1 MEYNPRIH
9 SVSLLQETR
18 EKALRIPLSD
28 KRFVIFSDLHMG
40 NGGSRDDFAEN
51 GIWFQ
56 KILTDYYLPRNYDL
70 ILNGDIEELHKFRW
84 EQIWKQ
90 WKDLYSVFEQ
100 FQNSGRLHK
109 TVGNHDLILSNP
121 NFDYPFP
128 IYESLELHKDQDS
141 ILVYHGHQ
149 FSELLQRFE
158 TLCKLTLQFI
168 AYPLGIM
175 NFSKSPDSRKKI
187 KTEVKAYEASR
198 ELGLISIIGHTHR
211 PLFESHSKR
220 DSLKY
225 RIEDL
230 VRRYREAGSP
240 EQLRI
245 RKEIFQYQE
254 ELREMKHKS
263 EFHISELYSSDE
275 LLPCLFNSGCAIGK
289 RGITAIEIHEEEIQL
304 VYWYDRQRLSPSTA
318 PIGYHYDEIPGTSL
332 RKVILNREK
341 RDYIMDKIR
350 IMYPRHFPG
359 FSGGSLGE
367 PDCLAR

>member
-1 MEYNPRIH
+1 MKYNPWVH
-9 SVSLLQETR
+9 SVSILQETR
-18 EKALRIPLSD
+18 KKAVRIPLEN
-28 KRFVIFSDLHMG
+28 KKFVIFSDLHMG
-40 NGGSRDDFAEN
+40 NGGSRDDFARN
-51 GIWFQ
+51 GTWFR
-56 KILTDYYLPRNYDL
+56 KVLADYYLPQDYDL
-70 ILNGDIEELHKFRW
+70 VLNGDIEELQKFQW

-90 WKDLYSVFEQ
+90 WTPLYSVFEK
-100 FQNSGRLHK
+100 FLSSGKFHK
-109 TVGNHDLILSNP
+109 TVGNHDLILSNR

-128 IYESLELHKDQDS
+128 IHESLELYKGQDS

-158 TLCKLTLQFI
+158 TLCRLALQYI
-168 AYPLGIM
+168 AFPLGIM
-175 NFSKSPDSRKKI
+175 NYSKSPDSRKRI

-225 RIEDL
+225 RIENL
-230 VRRYREAGSP
+230 VRRYRDAGKM

-245 RKEIFQYQE
+245 KSEIHQYQE

-289 RGITAIEIHEEEIQL
+289 RGITSIEIHEDEIQL
-304 VYWYDRQRLSPSTA
+304 IYWYDHTKVPPSQM
-318 PIGYHYDEIPGTSL
+318 PIGYQYYEIPGTSL

-341 RDYIMDKIR
+341 IDYIMDKIH
-350 IMYPRHFPG
+350 IMHPQNFPHFIERDMVEAG
-359 FSGGSLGE
+359 FI
-367 PDCLAR
+367 AQ

>member
-1 MEYNPRIH
+1 MKYNPRPQ
-9 SVSLLQETR
+9 SVSLLQDTR
-18 EKALRIPLSD
+18 EKALKVPLHD

-51 GIWFQ
+51 GSWFQ
-56 KILTDYYLPRNYDL
+56 KVLTDYYLPGNYDL
-70 ILNGDIEELHKFRW
+70 ILNGDIEELQKFHW
-84 EQIWKQ
+84 ERIWKQ
-90 WKDLYSVFEQ
+90 WKPLYTIFDQ
-100 FQNSGRLHK
+100 FQKSGRLHK
-109 TVGNHDLILSNP
+109 TVGNHDLILSNR
-121 NFDYPFP
+121 NFDYPYP
-128 IYESLELHKDQDS
+128 IHESLELHKGQDS

-158 TLCKLTLQFI
+158 SLCRLAIQYI

-175 NFSKSPDSRKKI
+175 NYSKSPDSRKKL

-198 ELGLISIIGHTHR
+198 DLGLISIIGHTHR

-225 RIEDL
+225 RIESL
-230 VRRYREAGSP
+230 VRHFREADHL

-245 RKEIFQYQE
+245 RREILQYQE
-254 ELREMKHKS
+254 ELREMKYKS

-289 RGITAIEIHEEEIQL
+289 RGITSLEIHEDEIQL
-304 VYWYDRQRLSPSTA
+304 VYWYNKQNLTLSTT
-318 PIGYHYDEIPGTSL
+318 PIGYHYYEIPGTSL

-341 RDYIMDKIR
+341 RDYIMDKMR
-350 IMYPRHFPG
+350 IMHPQHFLRSPE
-359 FSGGSLGE
+359 SVLQESN
-367 PDCLAR
+367 CLVQ